1 MKKTLL
7 SVAILSTG
15 FGLVGCNEADQNG
28 ELCSYYVKQDMNA
41 KNFDSA
47 LSRLETQSCQ
57 ESYPAD
63 GYMVDKGTAYMGRA
77 GTSLPDIMFSVM
89 DSNDEGSEQDDSFQT
104 FVDTMTNTQSST
116 ALLDLKNA
124 NDALSEYLTD
134 TEEEERLGVRLIIS
148 MVNLAQT
155 ASAINNL
162 LGGELDSWLSDKSDI
177 TNSSDANYKLERA
190 TCALEI
196 INSIGTH
203 ETCNDTDVITTF
215 SGGGTVTFT
224 SGSNSITYN
233 TYTVTDVNAIE
244 ETFLAGT
251 PAFMVMTEGYCDV
264 NYNVGNESAS
274 GMYPCPANRGIGDEL
289 GMEDYLL
296 DTLKDGIASIESVI
310 NNLPSVS
317 EEDKADILDSIDEF
331 KVEILEEASVSEI
344 ADLEIEDL
352 LAYLNKSESN

>member
-15 FGLVGCNEADQNG
+15 LGLVGCNEVDQNG

-77 GTSLPDIMFSVM
+77 GTSLPDIMFSLM
-89 DSNDEGSEQDDSFQT
+89 DSNDEGSEQNGSFQT
-104 FVDTMTNTQSST
+104 FVNSMTSTQSAT
-116 ALLDLKNA
+116 ALTDLKLA
-124 NDALSEYLTD
+124 NHVLSEYLVGTGD
-134 TEEEERLGVRLIIS
+134 DERLGVRLINS
-148 MVNLAQT
+148 MVSMAQT
-155 ASAINNL
+155 TSAIYNL
-162 LGGELDSWLSDKSDI
+162 LGGELDSWFDDKSDI
-177 TNSSDANYKLERA
+177 TDTSEANYKLERA

-196 INSIGTH
+196 INLIGTQ
-203 ETCNDTDVITTF
+203 ETCNDTDVITSY
-215 SGGGTVTFT
+215 SGPGSVTFND
-224 SGSNSITYN
+224 GSTYS
-233 TYTVTDVNAIE
+233 TYTVTDVNAVE
-244 ETFLAGT
+244 EMFLAGT
-251 PAFMVMTEGYCDV
+251 PAFMVMTEGFCDV
-264 NYNVGNESAS
+264 NYATGTEGAA
-274 GMYPCPANRGIGDEL
+274 GIYPCPLNRGNGDEL

-296 DTLKDGIASIESVI
+296 DTLKDGIANIESVVD
-310 NNLPSVS
+310 NLPSVS

-331 KVEILEEASVSEI
+331 KTEILAESSKTDI
-344 ADLEIEDL
+344 ANIEIEDL